1 MAVVAALTA
10 INIMATRR
18 SSGKIMVAHDV
29 VRRRTVMETGM
40 TVESSVQCAV
50 CQWCQNIKCNKIT
63 GKGTDLLSI
72 YPVLILFLFL
82 LHVGHGSR

>member
-10 INIMATRR
+10 INITTTRL
-18 SSGKIMVAHDV
+18 SSGEIMAAHDV
-29 VRRRTVMETGM
+29 VRRRTAMETWI
-40 TVESSVQCAV
+40 TVESSVQYAM

-63 GKGTDLLSI
+63 GKGADLLSI
-72 YPVLILFLFL
+72 YPVPILSLFL